1 MRTLREQM
9 IQQMQLKGYSSNT
22 MENYLQSITYLS
34 KHYNQSPDELTT
46 DQIRD
51 FIQHNMVEK
60 KHSQSGINQLISAL
74 KILFVQVLG
83 REWDSVA
90 IPRAR
95 KKFNLPVVLSRAE
108 VERLLGVI
116 TNIKHRALL
125 SVAYSAGLR
134 VSELTGLKPADIDS
148 GRMQIRVVQ
157 AKGNKD
163 RYTLLSASALEQL
176 RLHYK
181 LYRPS
186 VWLFET
192 RKGVAISNRTV
203 QQVFQ
208 KALGK
213 AGITKE
219 VSVHALR
226 HSFATHLMEQ
236 GVSLAIIQQL
246 LGHKSLRT
254 TSIYLHVQQYAL
266 NTVKSPLDSLS
277 I

>member
-1 MRTLREQM
+1 MSALRNQM
-9 IQQMQLKGYSSNT
+9 LQQMQLKGYSSNT
-22 MENYLQSITYLS
+22 IENYLQSISYLS

-51 FIQHNMVEK
+51 FIQHHMVEK

-83 REWDSVA
+83 REWDEVA

-95 KKFNLPVVLSRAE
+95 RKFHLPVVLSRSE

-148 GRMQIRVVQ
+148 ERMQIRVVQ

-163 RYTLLSASALEQL
+163 RYTLLSHTALEQL

-181 LYRPS
+181 LYRPTE
-186 VWLFET
+186 WLFET

-208 KALGK
+208 TALGK

-266 NTVKSPLDSLS
+266 EKVKSPLDSLS
-277 I
+277 L